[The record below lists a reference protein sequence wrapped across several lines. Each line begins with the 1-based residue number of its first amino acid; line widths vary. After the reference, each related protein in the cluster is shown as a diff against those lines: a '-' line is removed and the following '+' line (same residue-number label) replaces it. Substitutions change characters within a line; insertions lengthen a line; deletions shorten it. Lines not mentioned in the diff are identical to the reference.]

1 MILNIYSP
9 KCKEVIPSLFVTL
22 TSAPFDNKIST
33 ISLCPHLEAVNKTE
47 LIHQTK
53 KDTKYLFTKM

>member
-9 KCKEVIPSLFVTL
+9 KCKAVTPSLFVTL

-33 ISLCPHLEAVNKTE
+33 ISLPPHLEAVNKTQ
-47 LIHQTK
+47 LVH
-53 KDTKYLFTKM
+53 